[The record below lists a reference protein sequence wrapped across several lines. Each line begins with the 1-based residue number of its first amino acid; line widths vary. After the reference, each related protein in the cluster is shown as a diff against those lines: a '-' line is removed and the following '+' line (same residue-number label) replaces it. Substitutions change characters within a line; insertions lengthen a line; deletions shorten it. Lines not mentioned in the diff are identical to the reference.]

1 MFMIYLFI
9 AGALLGSFFHIAG
22 RRIPKKISLFPS
34 CFSCPICLQ
43 KLTFLERIPILSY
56 LFCRGKCKRCKS
68 AISLVH
74 PAIELG
80 TAMLFVQ
87 AYICFDQE
95 GERFIALLL
104 ISLFMIVFVSD
115 VMYMVIP
122 NIVLCFFLPFFIF
135 GRIFVPLDPWHSSLT
150 GAVCGCLL
158 PLITALFTK
167 GGIGGGDIKLF
178 TVLGLVLG
186 YRLVLLAFFLSAT
199 IGTVFALI
207 AMFAG
212 QLNRREPLPF
222 VPAISI
228 GSLLSYFYGEHLI
241 NFYHQFAFG

>member
-1 MFMIYLFI
+1 MIYLFI
-9 AGALLGSFFHIAG
+9 AGAVLGSFFHIAG
-22 RRIPKKISLFPS
+22 RRIPKKISLFIPRS
-34 CFSCPICLQ
+34 SCPICLH
-43 KLTFLERIPILSY
+43 KRTFLELIPILSY
-56 LFCRGKCKRCKS
+56 LFCRGKCKQCKS
-68 AISLVH
+68 AVSL
-74 PAIELG
+74 AIELG

-87 AYICFDQE
+87 AYTCFDQE

-104 ISLFMIVFVSD
+104 ISLLMIVFVSD

-122 NIVLCFFLPFFIF
+122 NVVLCFFLPFLILV
-135 GRIFVPLDPWHSSLT
+135 RIFVPLDPWHSSLT

-158 PLITALFTK
+158 PLFTAIFTK

-228 GSLLSYFYGEHLI
+228 GTLLSYFYGEHLI
-241 NFYHQFAFG
+241 NLYRQFAFG